1 MVTKQVG
8 IRIRVEKQLR
18 EEFQSACL
26 AENRRASEVLREFMR
41 VYLKA
46 ATAGMRRLPDHSGS
60 FEVHRNASPFRRRTK
75 PLISAARHW
84 APSGPVH

>member
-18 EEFQSACL
+18 DEFHSACL

-41 VYLKA
+41 VYAQRHVGGLQ
-46 ATAGMRRLPDHSGS
+46 
-60 FEVHRNASPFRRRTK
+60 ASLFLSSDLNTSK
-75 PLISAARHW
+75 ESND
-84 APSGPVH
+84 